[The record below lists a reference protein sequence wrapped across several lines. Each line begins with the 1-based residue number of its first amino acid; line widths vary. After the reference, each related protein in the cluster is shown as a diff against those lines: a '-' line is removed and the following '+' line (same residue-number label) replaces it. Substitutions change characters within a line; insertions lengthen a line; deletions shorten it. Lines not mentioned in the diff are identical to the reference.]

1 MKHTTGMIPLA
12 TGYIRQQNK
21 SKPKRSMNA
30 ARLNMR
36 RKKKNWT
43 GFMNWKGRQERNLSN
58 ILRTVAEIFIN

>member
-12 TGYIRQQNK
+12 TGYIRQQKK

-43 GFMNWKGRQERNLSN
+43 GFMNWKGKQGTKLSN
-58 ILRTVAEIFIN
+58 I